1 MSMKIAVLIVAHGS
15 RNPKA
20 EEEFL
25 QIVAQLRHY
34 LDYPVLQPAWLEINQ
49 PDIATGLN
57 LCLEQ
62 GADKIVLMPYFLN
75 YGNHVLRDIPGIV
88 ETWQKENPNIPV
100 TITKH
105 LSVSQKLLEL
115 VQERIQETLER

>member
-1 MSMKIAVLIVAHGS
+1 MQTAVLIVAHGS

-25 QIVAQLRHY
+25 QIVAQLRQS
-34 LDYPVLQPAWLEINQ
+34 LNYPILQPAWLEINQ

-57 LCLEQ
+57 LCREQ

-75 YGNHVLRDIPGIV
+75 YGNHVLRDIPAIV
-88 ETWQKENPNIPV
+88 EIWQKENPNIPV